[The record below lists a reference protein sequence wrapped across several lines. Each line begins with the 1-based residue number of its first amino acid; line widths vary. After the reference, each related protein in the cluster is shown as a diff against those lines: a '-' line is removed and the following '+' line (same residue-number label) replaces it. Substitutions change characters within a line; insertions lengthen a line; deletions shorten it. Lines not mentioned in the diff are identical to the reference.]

1 MTRTDTG
8 RATAEQLAL
17 ILDTRRAE
25 SDDDAT
31 ATDAEILAHIRNT
44 LTLPGEG
51 APGGFPVT
59 DDGTAYAA
67 ALIAFLTPADKQ
79 DADAALAAFL
89 TPTPETLDE
98 RAARIELNRR
108 ADEEWQA
115 LSPAEQA
122 AQIAD
127 VERAEDP
134 GGPCD
139 CANCY
144 LSGNADTGDTAPLTP
159 EQEARARDLL
169 GGLLVCNGDGERE
182 LDYALGSAE
191 RSRVAQAPQKRG
203 VVWGDF
209 AKSLQH
215 PLHVRL
221 VRAREGRKG
230 RDR

>member
-31 ATDAEILAHIRNT
+31 AADAEILAHIRNT

-67 ALIAFLTPADKQ
+67 ALIAFLTPAEKQ
-79 DADAALAAFL
+79 DTGAALAAFL

-98 RAARIELNRR
+98 RAARIESNRR
-108 ADEEWQA
+108 VDEGWQA

-122 AQIAD
+122 AQIAA
-127 VERAEDP
+127 VERTENP

-144 LSGNADTGDTAPLTP
+144 EPAD
-159 EQEARARDLL
+159 R
-169 GGLLVCNGDGERE
+169 
-182 LDYALGSAE
+182 
-191 RSRVAQAPQKRG
+191 
-203 VVWGDF
+203 
-209 AKSLQH
+209 
-215 PLHVRL
+215 
-221 VRAREGRKG
+221 
-230 RDR
+230 